1 MHTVDLFN
9 MNLQRLL
16 ESNTF
21 LHYRGVTTPESFRNV
36 AHFAVGFQTVG
47 LRSQFFFYM
56 FITNKCFLVLCS
68 RRRMRTVT
76 TAMSVLFVCQ
86 TSETP
91 SSCPADTCV
100 SATPVLTPCV
110 TRPTTVL
117 SADCVRSDASFF
129 PIGFQLG
136 FHALANRK

>member
-36 AHFAVGFQTVG
+36 
-47 LRSQFFFYM
+47 SQKYGSLCCRFSDPWLVYCFLHVHHS
-56 FITNKCFLVLCS
+56 NKCFLVLCS

-117 SADCVRSDASFF
+117 SADCVRSDASLF

-136 FHALANRK
+136 CLS